1 MKNMFTILLIF
12 LGTSCLRSSA
22 FARLPKP
29 FLYIRTIKLDEKVS
43 SNIAGDDSL
52 FDAEEAA
59 AIDAHDISDSGM
71 EAAAME
77 RAVMLAAEYKEEQQ
91 LKKKRVQTSNSKPCI
106 GGAALVKSLEEEY
119 NHVGKNVLA
128 TDGRSMF
135 DAEEAAAIDAH
146 DISDSGME
154 AAAMER
160 AVMLA
165 AEYKEERMKKQVKK
179 QMDHIKSVEEH
190 YKDVEKDISAIE
202 RLIKEAD
209 DADHASVREPVLLEC
224 KK

>member
-1 MKNMFTILLIF
+1 MKNTFTILLIF

-52 FDAEEAA
+52 
-59 AIDAHDISDSGM
+59 
-71 EAAAME
+71 
-77 RAVMLAAEYKEEQQ
+77 
-91 LKKKRVQTSNSKPCI
+91 
-106 GGAALVKSLEEEY
+106 
-119 NHVGKNVLA
+119 
-128 TDGRSMF
+128 F